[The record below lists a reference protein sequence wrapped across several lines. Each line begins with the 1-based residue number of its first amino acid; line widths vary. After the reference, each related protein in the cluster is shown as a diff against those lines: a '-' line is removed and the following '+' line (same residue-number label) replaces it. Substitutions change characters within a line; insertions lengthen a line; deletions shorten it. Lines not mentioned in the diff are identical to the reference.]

1 MQIKNILLFSIL
13 LLSSCMV
20 GPDYKRP
27 QFFPTADVKSSLQLS
42 GTEKPVSL
50 EWYKQFND
58 PVLNSLIA
66 RGLEYSPT
74 VEAARQKLVQS
85 RQNLRINLVQNFPT
99 LDAAGTYNKSKV
111 SKNYSTLQPQDDYY
125 QAAVDSAWELDI
137 WGGGRRL
144 TESSLAMV
152 KAAGANLENVRL
164 VLTAEIAGNYI
175 SLRQAQ
181 EQLRLAQNNLRLQE
195 DIYNLVKRKY
205 TAGLTDS
212 VALNQAEYLL
222 STTKQQIPALA
233 IQVESYKNSLAILT
247 GRLAGLLD
255 ETLSDPEH
263 NLTAQ
268 KYVFDTQK
276 LYDLPISVLR
286 NRPDIRVLE
295 NQLISQNAQIGRAV
309 AEIFPSVSLSSF
321 VGYRSRSSGNLI
333 SSGSSAY
340 AFAPSVN
347 LPLFRWGALY
357 NNIELQKSLTKEQL
371 QLYKSG
377 LLEASAEIR
386 NAIVSLRRN
395 QENNQS
401 ARQAQTAQA
410 QVADLTLRKYRE
422 GLLSFSEVLTSQQNL
437 LNSQNTL
444 VASNAAVYQNIIA
457 FYKAIGG
464 GYSNHLDQKCAS
476 LL

>member
-1 MQIKNILLFSIL
+1 MQIKYAMLFSAL

-27 QFFPTADVKSSLQLS
+27 QFFPAGDVKASLRLS
-42 GTEKPVSL
+42 GKEQPVNRD
-50 EWYKQFND
+50 WYKQFND
-58 PVLNSLIA
+58 PMLNSLIA

-74 VEAARQKLVQS
+74 VDAARQKLIQS
-85 RQNLRINLVQNFPT
+85 RQNLRINLVQNFPIF
-99 LDAAGTYNKSKV
+99 DAAGSYSKSKV
-111 SKNYSTLQPQDDYY
+111 SKNYSALQPQDDYY

-175 SLRQAQ
+175 NLRQAQ

-205 TAGLTDS
+205 SAGLADN
-212 VALNQAEYLL
+212 VALNQAEYLV

-233 IQVESYKNSLAILT
+233 IQVESYKNSLAVLT

-255 ETLSDPEH
+255 EELSAPEH

-268 KYVFDTQK
+268 KYAFEVQK
-276 LYDLPISVLR
+276 LYDLPVSVLR
-286 NRPDIRVLE
+286 NRPDIRILE
-295 NQLISQNAQIGRAV
+295 NQLISQNARIGQAI
-309 AEIFPSVSLSSF
+309 AKMFPSVSLSGF
-321 VGYRSRSSGNLI
+321 VGYRSRNSGNLI

-340 AFAPSVN
+340 AFAPAVN
-347 LPLFRWGALY
+347 LPLFHWGALY
-357 NNIELQKSLTKEQL
+357 NNVELQKSLTKEQL

-386 NAIVSLRRN
+386 NAIVSLQRN
-395 QENNQS
+395 MENNNA
-401 ARQAQTAQA
+401 ARRAQA
-410 QVADLTLRKYRE
+410 AQVQVADLTLRKYRE
-422 GLLSFSEVLTSQQNL
+422 GLLSFSEVLTSQQDL
-437 LNSQNTL
+437 LNSQNVL

-464 GYSNHLDQKCAS
+464 GYSNQRDQKCTS
-476 LL
+476 RL